1 MGGILTRNE
10 RKIMFLKGLKKKR
23 VKMSQILHFRK

>member
-10 RKIMFLKGLKKKR
+10 RKIMFLKGLKKKGEN
-23 VKMSQILHFRK
+23 VSNTSFP